1 MEDKIYNIEIINS
14 GLFSFHQL
22 IKLKFTSSELI
33 ISNADKNEDSQK
45 ETIYFREIYI
55 NIKYEEEQFILK
67 LISEKGKKFII
78 QTDKKNIINE
88 IKDDINL
95 YKSKYILKN
104 YLSAEYKLLEKDG
117 INNKMSFSSEIDFFI
132 YILIPRLINDIED
145 NLKDFKLKLDKEIN
159 LNKYYMS
166 IYYKIF
172 AAITEINQKINK
184 LGNIYKKYF
193 DKIKDNITLN
203 KTFNFD
209 NEEEEEIIVNEKEDI
224 LSESKSKNSQEF
236 YLLNFK

>member
-78 QTDKKNIINE
+78 QTDKKNIIN
-88 IKDDINL
+88 
-95 YKSKYILKN
+95 
-104 YLSAEYKLLEKDG
+104 
-117 INNKMSFSSEIDFFI
+117 
-132 YILIPRLINDIED
+132 DIED

-172 AAITEINQKINK
+172 AAITEINKKINK

-236 YLLNFK
+236 YLLNF